1 VTDDSGRDQRGR
13 FAQGNAGGPGGPRR
27 RASELRKAAED
38 AITPEHVQAMI
49 RKATRMG
56 LEGNLAAMRLVFE
69 RTSGRAP
76 EAPVETEP
84 ISVALPRLRTAAD
97 CNLALERLVDGICKG
112 TIERES
118 ARLLIDAV
126 QARLKAIEVQD
137 LEARLAEMERTA
149 KAMQNGTFAQTPD
162 ERFL

>member
-1 VTDDSGRDQRGR
+1 MTDDSGRDQRGR
-13 FAQGNAGGPGGPRR
+13 FAQGNPGGPGGPRR

-38 AITPEHVQAMI
+38 AITPEHVQTMI
-49 RKATRMG
+49 RKALRMG

-97 CNLALERLVDGICKG
+97 CNLAIERLIDGICKG
-112 TIERES
+112 VIERES

-137 LEARLAEMERTA
+137 LEARLTEMEKTA
-149 KAMQNGTFAQTPD
+149 KAVADGTFAREPD
-162 ERFL
+162 LRFL

>member
-76 EAPVETEP
+76 EAPAETEP
-84 ISVALPRLRTAAD
+84 LSIALPRLRTAAD

-112 TIERES
+112 AIERES

>member
-1 VTDDSGRDQRGR
+1 MTDDSGRDPRGR
-13 FAQGNAGGPGGPRR
+13 FAPGNPGGPGGPRR

-84 ISVALPRLRTAAD
+84 VAVALPRLRTAAD
-97 CNLALERLVDGICKG
+97 CNLAIERLIEGICKG
-112 TIERES
+112 VIERES

-126 QARLKAIEVQD
+126 QTRLKAIEVQD
-137 LEARLAEMERTA
+137 LEQRLAEMERTA
-149 KAMQNGTFAQTPD
+149 KAMQTGTFAQQRDP
-162 ERFL
+162 RFE

>member
-1 VTDDSGRDQRGR
+1 VTDDSGRDPRGR
-13 FAQGNAGGPGGPRR
+13 FAPGNPGGPGGPRR

-76 EAPVETEP
+76 EAPMETEP
-84 ISVALPRLRTAAD
+84 LGVALPRLRTAED
-97 CNLALERLVDGICKG
+97 CNVAIERLVDGICKG
-112 TIERES
+112 TVDRDT
-118 ARLLIDAV
+118 ARLLIDAI
-126 QARLKAIEVQD
+126 QARLRILEVTDIER
-137 LEARLAEMERTA
+137 RLADMEKTA
-149 KAMQNGTFAQTPD
+149 ASLADGRSFTPPD
-162 ERFL
+162 PRFE